1 MDTHQTTNND
11 PSNAATPLLSY
22 AEVENLLPD
31 FAFGDLGA
39 DEASRVEAALNAY
52 PDLREELVLIRES
65 FASIETEIEAMQRI
79 DAQRLRNLS
88 VHVQDRLR
96 AQALRKARRWQI
108 FRFVM
113 PALATAALVAIIVVP
128 NSFSEFVRNRVYG
141 TSAANSENA
150 LVLHPEEI
158 KALEDSQPFETG
170 LLDAGVNIDDKA
182 LADALDKQM
191 SAQENKM
198 ASRVLHKE
206 TMNALAR
213 NKSAFHNFLDNSA
226 EMQEITDADVAS
238 VAAALTEM

>member
-1 MDTHQTTNND
+1 MDTHQPTNND
-11 PSNAATPLLSY
+11 NSNAATPLLTY

-31 FAFGDLGA
+31 YAFGDLA
-39 DEASRVEAALNAY
+39 PDEAARVEVVLPAY
-52 PDLREELVLIRES
+52 PDLQEELILIRES
-65 FASIETEIEAMQRI
+65 FASIENEVEAMQRA
-79 DAQRLRNLS
+79 DAQRLRNLT
-88 VHVQDRLR
+88 VHVQDRIR
-96 AQALRKARRWQI
+96 AQAVRKARRWQI

-113 PALATAALVAIIVVP
+113 PALAAVALVAIVILP
-128 NSFSEFVRNRVYG
+128 NSLSEFVRNRVG
-141 TSAANSENA
+141 GANEANSESA

-170 LLDAGVNIDDKA
+170 LLDAGVNINDKA

-206 TMNALAR
+206 TMAALAR
-213 NKSAFHNFLDNSA
+213 NKSAFHNFFDNSA
-226 EMQEITDADVAS
+226 EMQEVTDDDVAS